1 MTEIIKSGTFD
12 THLSRINGQRDI
24 YQEMLQ
30 HKRSPQTKRA
40 YAADVKD
47 FFGYFG
53 AEPSPA
59 AMKEFL
65 SLSKVEATALVLQ
78 WRNHLT
84 ERGLKESSIGRKIGS
99 IKALVKFSNDIGC
112 CEWVLTAEA
121 LSCTRGVVSY
131 RDTTGLP
138 PDEIKKILSHPDRST
153 FAGKRDYAMLQLLW
167 GNGLRRSEVVSLDLD
182 DVDFSDRSL
191 WVLGKG
197 KSEKIRVQMNKS
209 VASAVKEW
217 LKVRVNYY
225 EHKDKNALFIC
236 IGGIKRGARLTAQS
250 LYNLVDRTSKAVGIT
265 KKMSPHRVRHS
276 AITTVLERNNGN
288 LRKAQSFSRHSD
300 VNTLMV
306 YDDNRNFAQSEMSD
320 LLEF

>member
-1 MTEIIKSGTFD
+1 MTEITKKSTFD
-12 THLSRINGQRDI
+12 SHLEHINGQRDI

-40 YAADVKD
+40 YATDVKD

-53 AEPSPA
+53 AEPSPV

-99 IKALVKFSNDIGC
+99 IKALVKFSNDVGC

-121 LSCTRGVVSY
+121 LSCTRGVQSY
-131 RDTTGLP
+131 RDTTGVP
-138 PDEIKKILSHPDRST
+138 PSEIKKILSFPDRST

-197 KSEKIRVQMNKS
+197 KSEKVRVQMNRS
-209 VASAVKEW
+209 TVEAVKEW
-217 LKVRVNYY
+217 LEVRIKYQSS
-225 EHKDKNALFIC
+225 DPSALFIS
-236 IGGIKRGARLTAQS
+236 IGGIKRGSRLTAQS
-250 LYNLVDRTSKAVGIT
+250 LYNLVDRTSEVVGIS

-276 AITTVLERNNGN
+276 AITTVLDRNGGN
-288 LRKAQSFSRHSD
+288 LRKARDFSRHCD
-300 VNTLMV
+300 VNTLMI
-306 YDDNRNFAQSEMSD
+306 YDDNLNKSQSEMSD